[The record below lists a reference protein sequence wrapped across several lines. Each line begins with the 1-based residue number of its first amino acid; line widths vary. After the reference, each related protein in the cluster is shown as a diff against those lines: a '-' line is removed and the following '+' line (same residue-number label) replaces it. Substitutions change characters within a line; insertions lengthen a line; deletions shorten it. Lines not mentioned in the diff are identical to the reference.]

1 MKLRFKQLASLAL
14 VLVMITSIIL
24 SGCKKEEKEQPADT
38 SNKTQTTENSGQQTE
53 EKLKPIEL
61 SVYINAPGQQP
72 PKDNKV
78 YKLIEEKLGI
88 TFNFEFLVG
97 DSKQRFGV
105 MIASG
110 EYPDIINGGTE
121 LINADAFLPLEELI
135 ENNAPNLH
143 EHYKPYWNKIKDPD
157 TGKLYIMPNY
167 GVYNGEYKPTYHY
180 GPAFWIQK
188 EVLADAGY
196 PDISTI
202 DTLDEYFALIENY
215 AKKYPEV
222 DGKPTIGFEI
232 ISYDW
237 RNFGLLNAPQHLIGK
252 PNEGGVVVDYDTNVA
267 EIFADK
273 DFAKAYYKKL
283 NEINAKGLLDR
294 ETFTQNY
301 DQYLAKLSTG
311 RVLGMFDQGWN
322 FGNAKN
328 SLVEQGLD
336 NRTWVPLPVML
347 DESYVG
353 QDWYADRSVVNVNAG
368 FGISVSAKD
377 PVRIIKMFDALVTEE
392 WQKVLQWGIEGE
404 DYMVDEKG
412 RFYRT
417 EEQRANNKDQTWVL
431 QNRAVPLWES
441 SPKMEGFYS
450 DGNATGSGEQPEE
463 YFAALVEYDKK
474 FLESY
479 GKKTWG
485 QFLSTPREN
494 PVAYPAW
501 QINII
506 DGSEAKIA
514 STKLNDLSMKYLPNA
529 ILAEPSKFDSV
540 WDEYVK
546 EIGKLNIKAYEDRI
560 NEQIQW
566 RLENWTSN

>member
-1 MKLRFKQLASLAL
+1 MKLSFKKLASLAL
-14 VLVMITSIIL
+14 VVVMSTSVLL
-24 SGCKKEEKEQPADT
+24 SGCGSKKVEQPKDT
-38 SNKTQTTENSGQQTE
+38 QKTENNGKQTE
-53 EKLKPIEL
+53 EKLEPIEL
-61 SVYINAPGQQP
+61 DVYINAPGQQP
-72 PKDNKV
+72 PKDNKI
-78 YKLIEEKLGI
+78 YKLIEEKLGVK
-88 TFNFEFLVG
+88 FNFEFLVG

-110 EYPDIINGGTE
+110 EYPDVINGGTE
-121 LINADAFLPLEELI
+121 LINAGAFIPLDDLI
-135 ENNAPNLH
+135 KDNAPNLY
-143 EHYKPYWNKIKDPD
+143 EHYKPYWEKIKDPD
-157 TGKLYIMPNY
+157 TGQLYIMPNY
-167 GVYNGEYKPTYHY
+167 GAYSGEYKPSSHY

-196 PDISTI
+196 PDITTI
-202 DTLDEYFALIENY
+202 DTLDEYFDLIEKY
-215 AKKYPEV
+215 AKKYPEI

-237 RNFGLLNAPQHLIGK
+237 RNFGLVNPPQHLVGK

-273 DFAKAYYKKL
+273 DYAKTYYQKL

-322 FGNAKN
+322 FGDAKN
-328 SLVEQGLD
+328 SLIEQGLD
-336 NRTWVPLPVML
+336 NRTWVPLPVVL

-353 QDWYADRSVVNVNAG
+353 QDWYADRSVVNVNSG
-368 FGISVSAKD
+368 FGISVSAKN
-377 PVRIIKMFDALVTEE
+377 PERIIKMFDTLVTEE
-392 WQKVLQWGIEGE
+392 WQKLLQWGVEEE
-404 DYMVDEKG
+404 DYMVDENG

-417 EEQRANNKDQTWVL
+417 PEQRANAKDQTWIL
-431 QNRAVPLWES
+431 QNKAQAVWES
-441 SPKMEGFYS
+441 SPKLEGLYS
-450 DGNATGSGEQPEE
+450 DGNATGVGEQPEE
-463 YFAALVEYDKK
+463 FFAGLSEYDKE
-474 FLESY
+474 FLEAY

-485 QFLSTPREN
+485 EFLRTPPEN
-494 PVAYPAW
+494 PIAYPAW

-514 STKLNDLSMKYLPNA
+514 STKLNDLSMKYLPTA
-529 ILAEPSKFDSV
+529 ILAEPGKFDNAWS
-540 WDEYVK
+540 EYVN
-546 EIGKLNIKAYEDRI
+546 EIKKLNIKSYEDRI

-566 RLENWTSN
+566 RLENWTSK